1 MNHPHLCIGE
11 QLHLYLH
18 TAGAKLKLPEHM
30 FQHNAFILKVSNF
43 HVLLLLLHDEVVVAV
58 VSYDVVVVYVVDTI
72 VFVDNTVVVVV
83 DAAVAGATADD
94 AGYCRYWCNPFV
106 YDSQVC
112 ICLDLIQRT
121 CPETHPLSA
130 CH

>member
-1 MNHPHLCIGE
+1 MHLFSKC
-11 QLHLYLH
+11 
-18 TAGAKLKLPEHM
+18 P
-30 FQHNAFILKVSNF
+30 NF
-43 HVLLLLLHDEVVVAV
+43 HALLLLLHDGVVVAV

-83 DAAVAGATADD
+83 DAAVAGATADVV
-94 AGYCRYWCNPFV
+94 GYCRYWCNPFV

-112 ICLDLIQRT
+112 KCLDLIQRK